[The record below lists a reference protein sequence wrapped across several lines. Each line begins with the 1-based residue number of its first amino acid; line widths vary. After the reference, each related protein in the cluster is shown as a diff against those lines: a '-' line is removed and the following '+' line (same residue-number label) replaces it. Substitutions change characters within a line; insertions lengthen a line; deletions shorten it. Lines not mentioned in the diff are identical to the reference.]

1 MRNTKKGAAQVK
13 FDTTAYDYGRKAV
26 DMTPK
31 ERSEYREGQG
41 IAVSFA
47 PVGGL
52 VAKITSKI
60 LTSMPKIA
68 KVVKAIKPKTKI
80 SKPKPKEIKYQKS
93 YHENE
98 ILEPKS
104 GYYSSDGKGW
114 PLPSRNRLA
123 EKAARKI
130 KGTKG
135 L

>member
-13 FDTTAYDYGRKAV
+13 FDTTAHDYGRKAV

-31 ERSEYREGQG
+31 ERSEYREGQK

-104 GYYSSDGKGW
+104 GYYRSDAKGW
-114 PLPSRNRLA
+114 PLPID
-123 EKAARKI
+123 RKW
-130 KGTKG
+130 
-135 L
+135 